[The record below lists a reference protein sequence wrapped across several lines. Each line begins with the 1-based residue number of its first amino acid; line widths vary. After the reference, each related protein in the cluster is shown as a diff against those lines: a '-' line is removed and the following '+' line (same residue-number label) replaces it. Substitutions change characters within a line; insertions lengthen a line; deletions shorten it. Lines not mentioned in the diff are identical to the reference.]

1 MRSIRVRFS
10 LWHLMIAVAVI
21 ACFLVLLG
29 TPRGF
34 LIICVLWSLALAAMF
49 WGLLRDQRRRA
60 WWCFGI
66 VSFALNW
73 SFAALSICACYN
85 MWGMAAMFLG
95 SLCGIPMILGFGTAW
110 AAAATR
116 RETVR
121 RRSPLVAWSLVIA
134 VAALPLTMLFTHWPL
149 RVAFLASQPALDRL
163 ANRVAGGQS
172 LRGPVRA
179 GFFNV
184 ISSAVDPSSGNIG
197 LIIDPDPSGRS
208 GFVRPGPSPSAPP
221 SRLTGPFYNLDFD
234 LELFDGWRYQ
244 TED

>member
-1 MRSIRVRFS
+1 MRSTRVRFA

-21 ACFLVLLG
+21 AGFLVLLG

-49 WGLLRDQRRRA
+49 WGLLRGQRRRA

-66 VSFALNW
+66 ACFAVNGFIAVLSVYVLN
-73 SFAALSICACYN
+73 
-85 MWGMAAMFLG
+85 MGGMAGMFLG
-95 SLCGIPMILGFGTAW
+95 SLCGIPLIFGSGTAW

-116 RETVR
+116 RETDR
-121 RRSPLVAWSLVIA
+121 RRSPLVIWPLVITF
-134 VAALPLTMLFTHWPL
+134 AALPLTMLFTHWPL
-149 RVAFLASQPALDRL
+149 RVAFFASKPALDRL
-163 ANRVAGGQS
+163 ADRVAAGQA

-179 GFFNV
+179 SLFIV
-184 ISSAVDPSSGNIG
+184 IGAAVDPSSGNVG

-208 GFVRPGPSPSAPP
+208 GFVRPGLGPTASPG
-221 SRLTGPFYNLDFD
+221 RVTGPFYNLDFD